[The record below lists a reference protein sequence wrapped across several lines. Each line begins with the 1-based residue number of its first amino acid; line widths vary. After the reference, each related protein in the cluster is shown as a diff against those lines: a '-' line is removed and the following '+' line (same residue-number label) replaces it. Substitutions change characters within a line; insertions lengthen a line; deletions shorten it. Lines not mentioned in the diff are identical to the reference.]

1 MNAQSGGSDII
12 QGEASG
18 ICAFFNDVNAGNNI
32 SSIVFLANE
41 NTDKLEIRF
50 TSGPRDQ
57 TDHML
62 VSNFTDDTDIAG
74 SITYNTAS

>member
-1 MNAQSGGSDII
+1 MNAQSGGSDIT

-18 ICAFFNDVNAGNNI
+18 ISAFWNDVNGTDNI
-32 SSIVFLANE
+32 SNMVFLANE